1 MSIEGGP
8 ACGFMGRNR
17 LLLGRAAMLT
27 TRGHENIG
35 HKKQLVKEASCLPVK
50 KKPLSL
56 RPCARHSDSVGFG
69 CSVTSFSC
77 VDIAV
82 KNQWAAS
89 RPIALVSRHCFTED
103 GVDVRASMQ
112 RKDGSRRWTYQEKNK
127 SRFWHG
133 SGRATSYRR
142 GIASCGERLSHDSL
156 FALPFTVL
164 ETVLLVR
171 EFIRVGTG

>member
-35 HKKQLVKEASCLPVK
+35 HKKQLVKEASCLSVK

-69 CSVTSFSC
+69 CSVASFSC

-112 RKDGSRRWTYQEKNK
+112 RKDGSRRWTYQEK
-127 SRFWHG
+127 
-133 SGRATSYRR
+133 T
-142 GIASCGERLSHDSL
+142 SHDS
-156 FALPFTVL
+156 
-164 ETVLLVR
+164 
-171 EFIRVGTG
+171 GTGQAVLRVTDGASFAAEKGCPMIRYSLCRLLSWKQRC